1 MLESVSYVRL
11 FEWNIKEK
19 HFLNFTFYCLIGHQ
33 SNDLVYGALYKIN
46 ENQYVF
52 QQHKWIEL
60 NKGKSVPKVVA
71 EINYKHKLVGPEI
84 WNSFK
89 KLDQAEYFG
98 REINDEKSLF

>member
-46 ENQYVF
+46 ENQ
-52 QQHKWIEL
+52 
-60 NKGKSVPKVVA
+60 
-71 EINYKHKLVGPEI
+71 
-84 WNSFK
+84 
-89 KLDQAEYFG
+89 
-98 REINDEKSLF
+98 